1 MRPSLEQVL
10 RSYDDTA
17 PLERATTIPGDW
29 YTDPRVAE
37 LEARTVFGRSW
48 QMVGRAEQVAKPGQ
62 YVTAEVGGEPI
73 VAVRGADG
81 VLRAFF
87 NVCRHHAA
95 AVMTEPCGEAQ
106 HLRCPYHGW
115 TYGLDGALKGVPE
128 FDGVQSFEREK
139 TGLMPLRV
147 ETWEKFVFVCL
158 DPQAPPLAQFLGSM
172 VERFKP
178 MHLDKL
184 HFAGRRVF
192 ELKCN
197 WKVFVDNYLDGG
209 YHVPHLHK
217 GLNSILEYKN
227 YTIEN
232 DGNFCLQS
240 SPIDSSGGEQMT
252 AQVRQ
257 GRALYFWLYPNVMF
271 NWYEGYLDTNLVLPL
286 GIDRMAVIFEFYFA
300 DVSAASAARNQQS
313 MDVSERIQDEDHAI
327 CESVQR
333 GLSSRT
339 QKKNDAS
346 GGSGRRA
353 LSSRAYGTGRLS
365 VRREAG
371 EHLFHRLLARDLKS
385 GLGRSSAA
393 DSSGGAKTPRRAY
406 LPKVFQDLARRVC
419 P

>member
-1 MRPSLEQVL
+1 MRPSLEEVL

-95 AVMTEPCGEAQ
+95 AVMTELCGEAQ

-128 FDGVQSFEREK
+128 FDGVQCFEREK

-217 GLNSILEYKN
+217 GLNSILDYKE

-232 DGNFCLQS
+232 EDRYCLQS
-240 SPIDSSGGEQMT
+240 SPMVSSEDDAATGATRKGD
-252 AQVRQ
+252 
-257 GRALYFWLYPNVMF
+257 RAWYFWQYPNLMI
-271 NWYEGYLDTNLVLPL
+271 NCYQGYMDTNLVIPV
-286 GIDRMAVIFEFYFA
+286 DVDHCRVIFDFYFD
-300 DVSAASAARNQQS
+300 DVSEAHREYNQQS
-313 MDVSERIQDEDHAI
+313 VA
-327 CESVQR
+327 
-333 GLSSRT
+333 
-339 QKKNDAS
+339 
-346 GGSGRRA
+346 
-353 LSSRAYGTGRLS
+353 
-365 VRREAG
+365 
-371 EHLFHRLLARDLKS
+371 
-385 GLGRSSAA
+385 
-393 DSSGGAKTPRRAY
+393 
-406 LPKVFQDLARRVC
+406 
-419 P
+419 